1 MKITDFKTFVFATPW
16 RNLTLFVIET
26 DEGIEGLGEARV
38 VGKTH
43 TVIEYL
49 KDIKR
54 HIIGADVFDIEDL
67 YKRFTLLDFGVSGE
81 IAMTG
86 LALVEMACWDA
97 IGKKVGM
104 PVYKLIGGKVNDKIK
119 AYANGWYK
127 VDRDPVEFNNAAK
140 KVISAGYKALKFDP
154 FGNGDL
160 ELSRAEYKKSL
171 DLIEAVVDGVNNDT
185 EVMIEM
191 HGRFA
196 PHQAVEI
203 AKAIEK
209 YNPAWIEEPCR
220 PDDLEALEYVKNQTS
235 IPIATGERLYSAKQ
249 FNPIFNKRL
258 AHIIQPDINQCGGIF
273 EVKKICSTA
282 ENYSIMVALHNV
294 GGIIST
300 KASVSLVFTLRNG
313 KIVEHFND
321 FADPYVKK
329 AGTNY
334 PEVIDGYFSLPEG
347 PGWGV
352 ELNEDFIKDNPP
364 EKFNDV
370 VLDPGLNMFVNSEWN
385 QRGQKD

>member
-1 MKITDFKTFVFATPW
+1 M
-16 RNLTLFVIET
+16 
-26 DEGIEGLGEARV
+26 
-38 VGKTH
+38 
-43 TVIEYL
+43 
-49 KDIKR
+49 
-54 HIIGADVFDIEDL
+54 
-67 YKRFTLLDFGVSGE
+67 
-81 IAMTG
+81 
-86 LALVEMACWDA
+86 
-97 IGKKVGM
+97 
-104 PVYKLIGGKVNDKIK
+104 GGKVNDKIK

-127 VDRDPVEFNNAAK
+127 VDRDPVEFNKAAK

-160 ELSRAEYKKSL
+160 ELSRAEYKKSI
-171 DLIEAVVDGVNNDT
+171 DLIEAVVDGVNSDT

-203 AKAIEK
+203 AKVIEK

-282 ENYSIMVALHNV
+282 ENHSIMVALHNV

-300 KASVSLVFTLRNG
+300 TAALHLMTPLRNQ
-313 KIVEHFND
+313 KILEHFND
-321 FADPYVKK
+321 FADNKVKK
-329 AGTNY
+329 IGNPY
-334 PEVIDGYFSLPEG
+334 PEVVDGYFNIPKALVG
-347 PGWGV
+347 
-352 ELNEDFIKDNPP
+352 ELKLI
-364 EKFNDV
+364 
-370 VLDPGLNMFVNSEWN
+370 MII
-385 QRGQKD
+385 

>member
-1 MKITDFKTFVFATPW
+1 MKITNFKTFVFSTPW

-26 DEGIEGLGEARV
+26 DEGIEGYGEARI

-43 TVIEYL
+43 TVLEYL
-49 KDIKR
+49 EDVKR

-81 IAMTG
+81 ISMTG

-97 IGKKVGM
+97 IGKKANL
-104 PVYKLIGGKVNDKIK
+104 PVYKLLGGKVNNKIK

-127 VDRDPVEFNNAAK
+127 VNRDPKEFNIEAQ

-154 FGNGDL
+154 FGNGNL
-160 ELSRAEYKKSL
+160 ELSRAEFRKSIE
-171 DLIEAVVDGVNNDT
+171 LIESVVDAATDDT
-185 EVMIEM
+185 EILIEM

-209 YNPAWIEEPCR
+209 FNPAWIEEPCR
-220 PDDLEALEYVKNQTS
+220 PDDLDALEYVRDHTS

-258 AHIIQPDINQCGGIF
+258 AHIIQPDINQCGGLF

-282 ENYSIMVALHNV
+282 ENHSIMVAPHNV

-300 KASVSLVFTLRNG
+300 TAALHLMTTLRNQ
-313 KIVEHFND
+313 KILEHFND
-321 FADPYVKK
+321 FTDNSVKNI
-329 AGTNY
+329 GHPY
-334 PEVIDGYFSLPEG
+334 PEVVDGYFKLPDG
-347 PGWGV
+347 PGWGISI
-352 ELNEDFIKDNPP
+352 DFDFLEKNPP
-364 EKFNDV
+364 KTKNGII
-370 VLDPGLNMFVNSEWN
+370 LDPGLNMFKSRQWN
-385 QRGQKD
+385 KRD

>member
-49 KDIKR
+49 KDVKR
-54 HIIGADVFDIEDL
+54 HIIGANVFDIEDL

-81 IAMTG
+81 VAMTG

-97 IGKKVGM
+97 IGKKIDK
-104 PVYKLIGGKVNDKIK
+104 PVYQLMGGKVNDKIK

-127 VDRDPVEFNNAAK
+127 VNRDPKEFNSAAK

-160 ELSRAEYKKSL
+160 ELSRAEYKKSIS
-171 DLIEAVVDGVNNDT
+171 LIEAVVDGVDSDT

-203 AKAIEK
+203 AKAIEN

-249 FNPIFNKRL
+249 YNPIFNKRL
-258 AHIIQPDINQCGGIF
+258 AHVIQPDINQCGGIF

-282 ENYSIMVALHNV
+282 ESYSIMVAPHNV

-300 KASVSLVFTLRNG
+300 TAALHLMTTLRNQ
-313 KIVEHFND
+313 KILEHFND
-321 FADPYVKK
+321 FADNKVKK
-329 AGTNY
+329 IGNPY
-334 PEVIDGYFSLPEG
+334 PEVVDGYFNIPKG

-352 ELNEDFIKDNPP
+352 EIDYEYLESNPP
-364 EKFNDV
+364 KTENGII
-370 VLDPGLNMFVNSEWN
+370 LDPGLNMFKSENWN
-385 QRGQKD
+385 KRD

>member
-1 MKITDFKTFVFATPW
+1 LKILDFKTFVFGTPW

-26 DEGIEGLGEARV
+26 DEGITGLGEARV

-127 VDRDPVEFNNAAK
+127 VNRDPVEFNNAAK

-160 ELSRAEYKKSL
+160 ELSRAEYKKSI
-171 DLIEAVVDGVNNDT
+171 DLIEAVVDGLNSDV

-249 FNPIFNKRL
+249 YNPIFNKRL

-282 ENYSIMVALHNV
+282 ESHSIMVALHNV

-300 KASVSLVFTLRNG
+300 TAALHLMTTLRNQ
-313 KIVEHFND
+313 KILEHFND
-321 FADPYVKK
+321 FADSKVKK
-329 AGTNY
+329 IGNPY
-334 PEVIDGYFSLPEG
+334 PEVVDGYFNIPKG

-352 ELNEDFIKDNPP
+352 EIDYEYLESNPP
-364 EKFNDV
+364 ITENGV
-370 VLDPGLNMFVNSEWN
+370 ILDPGLNMFKSEDWN
-385 QRGQKD
+385 KRD

>member
-1 MKITDFKTFVFATPW
+1 LKITDFKTFVFATPW

-26 DEGIEGLGEARV
+26 DEGITGLGEARV

-54 HIIGADVFDIEDL
+54 HIIGVDVFDIEDL

-127 VDRDPVEFNNAAK
+127 VDRDPVEFNNEAK
-140 KVISAGYKALKFDP
+140 KVTSAGYKALKFDP

-160 ELSRAEYKKSL
+160 ELSRSEYKKSI
-171 DLIEAVVDGVNNDT
+171 DLIEAVVDGVNSDT

-249 FNPIFNKRL
+249 YNPIFNKRL

-282 ENYSIMVALHNV
+282 ESHSIMVALHNV

-300 KASVSLVFTLRNG
+300 TAALHLMTTLRNQ
-313 KIVEHFND
+313 KILEHFND
-321 FADPYVKK
+321 FADNKVKK
-329 AGTNY
+329 IGNPY
-334 PEVIDGYFSLPEG
+334 PEVVDGYFNIPKG

-352 ELNEDFIKDNPP
+352 EIDYEYLESNPP
-364 EKFNDV
+364 ITKNGII
-370 VLDPGLNMFVNSEWN
+370 LDPGLNMFKSEDWN
-385 QRGQKD
+385 KRD